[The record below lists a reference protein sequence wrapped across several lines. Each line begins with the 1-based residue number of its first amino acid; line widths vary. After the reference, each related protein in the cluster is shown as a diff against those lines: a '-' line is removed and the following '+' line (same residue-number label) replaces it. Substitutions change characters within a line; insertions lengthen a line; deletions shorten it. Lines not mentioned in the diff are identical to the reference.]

1 MLCSQGTDHDWDHF
15 SPSVL
20 HIGHFINYYYWFSL
34 LCTTLKESGLIP
46 SRPSVWEG
54 GFVELDNS
62 QEETTNSDIRN
73 SLKISVTNCPNIYP
87 TSVLCLTH
95 VHNKPNGF

>member
-46 SRPSVWEG
+46 SRLSVWEG